1 MARLTDPSPLPP
13 PAPQDLLGA
22 VSWAASTL
30 TEEPRQLASVVR
42 VLLTELRRV
51 TGMDAAELYLADPQQ
66 SHLVL
71 VGHAGHDAPAFF
83 ERCVF
88 RFGEGFPGLAA
99 RGRQPVETTRL
110 ESDERYLREGVRAL
124 GYRAFLSYPLL
135 TPHAVVGVLNLA
147 AREVGQ
153 VAAAHQALRLLAPL
167 LASSFYCVMT
177 SLGERTL
184 QRVRQA
190 ASTRDRV
197 LALLEGQLE
206 ATSALRATFRPLSG
220 EAVET
225 HPGEMPA
232 CAGADHCP
240 ARLGQVCVSG
250 MTELTCAVM
259 PTQPHMVCLPLW
271 DGGEV
276 RGVTS
281 VQLPSRGA
289 LGSEAVA
296 PLLWMSRLATGAL
309 GLAERTEE
317 ARPLW
322 LDIETFGAFRVK
334 RAGETLTPA
343 TFKRR
348 QAYQLLKVLVTRWGR
363 PVQAGELCE
372 ALWPGEGESERVLAR
387 LHVTLNA
394 LRQVLEPEG
403 AQRGQVIVRDGA
415 AYRFAPSL
423 PCRLDAADFE
433 ALVQQGDAG
442 SGEDALARYAQAL
455 KLYRGDYLEDD
466 PYAEG
471 FALERDYL
479 RELAVHALFRTA
491 ELHEAAGR
499 SQDALTAYA
508 RILTID
514 PLHFE
519 AHEALIAFLVAHDRL
534 DDAQQRWERYARA
547 YGGVPPFPAPRP

>member
-1 MARLTDPSPLPP
+1 MAE
-13 PAPQDLLGA
+13 ALLKT

-51 TGMDAAELYLADPQQ
+51 TGMDTAELYLADPQQ
-66 SHLVL
+66 THLVL
-71 VGHAGHDAPAFF
+71 VGHAGRDAPAFS

-99 RGRQPVETTRL
+99 GGRAPVETTRL
-110 ESDERYLREGVRAL
+110 ESDGRYLREGVRAL
-124 GYRAFLSYPLL
+124 GYHAFLSYPLL

-147 AREVGQ
+147 AREVSQ
-153 VAAAHQALRLLAPL
+153 VTAAHRALRLIAPL
-167 LASSFYCVMT
+167 LAGSLYCVMT

-190 ASTRDRV
+190 ASKRDRV

-206 ATSALRATFRPLSG
+206 ASSALRATFRPLSG
-220 EAVET
+220 EVIET
-225 HPGEMPA
+225 HPGEMPS
-232 CAGADHCP
+232 CAGVQGCP
-240 ARLGQVCVSG
+240 AQGGQVCVSG
-250 MTELTCAVM
+250 MSELSCAAM
-259 PTQPHMVCLPLW
+259 PGQPHLICLPLW

-296 PLLWMSRLATGAL
+296 PLLWMSRLATGEL
-309 GLAERTEE
+309 GLAPPREPGT
-317 ARPLW
+317 PPPW
-322 LDIETFGAFRVK
+322 LDIETFGSFRVK
-334 RAGETLTPA
+334 RAGETLTPG

-372 ALWPGEGESERVLAR
+372 ALWPGEGAEERVLAR

-394 LRQVLEPEG
+394 LRQVLEPEE

-415 AYRFAPSL
+415 AYRFAPSV
-423 PCRLDAADFE
+423 PYRLDAADFE
-433 ALVQQGDAG
+433 VLIQQGDAQ
-442 SGEDALARYAQAL
+442 SGDEALASYAQAL

-466 PYAEG
+466 PYAES

-479 RELAVHALFRTA
+479 RELAVHALFRSA

-499 SQDALTAYA
+499 TQDALTAYA

-519 AHEALIAFLVAHDRL
+519 AHEALIAFLVARDRL

-547 YGGVPPFPAPRP
+547 YGGVPPLPPPRG